1 MIKVENGH
9 AIVNGG
15 SSAVIIEFAGAART
29 VFSLLSKQY
38 PAEMVKDTML
48 LITEH
53 SMQAEGDFG
62 YDSSSLNVAID
73 VLKLCGWQEDTDAD
87 R

>member
-1 MIKVENGH
+1 MIKAENGH
-9 AIVNGG
+9 TIVDGD
-15 SSAVIIEFAGAART
+15 SYVVLVEFAGAARS

-38 PAEMVKDTML
+38 PAEMVKDTMSR
-48 LITEH
+48 ITEH
-53 SMQAEGDFG
+53 SMQAEGDFD

-73 VLKLCGWQEDTDAD
+73 VLKLCGQEDADAD

>member
-1 MIKVENGH
+1 MIKVENGY
-9 AIVNGG
+9 AFVNGD
-15 SSAVIIEFAGAART
+15 SDMALIEFAAAART
-29 VFSLLSKQY
+29 VFSLLSEQY

-48 LITEH
+48 RITEH
-53 SMQAEGDFG
+53 SMQAEGDFD
-62 YDSSSLNVAID
+62 YDSSSLNVAND